1 MMRHVA
7 ANALTFII
15 LGLVILFGIV
25 TWAQSEYRAPGPLT
39 EPLLLEVARGA
50 TLTDVTRDLDERNAI
65 SDPRI
70 FRIAARYTDMDAGL
84 RFGEYSIPAGASM
97 EEILE
102 LLNEGANVLR
112 QIVVPEGWTSWQ
124 VVEALN
130 AREELTGEIAAVPAE
145 GTLAP
150 AGYDFQKGDD
160 RNAILARMQ
169 ARQQEILVTAW
180 TGRDKAL
187 PLNSPE
193 ELLTLASIVEKE
205 TGVPEE
211 RPQVAAVFVNRLN
224 RGMRL
229 QTDPTVIYG
238 HHRGQGAAGARAEG
252 ERTGHRHALQHLCHR
267 GPAAGADRQSR
278 PRGHRG
284 GGQSARVGG
293 FLFRGGRLGR
303 PCLRRDAGAAQRQ
316 RGGLAAARGAAGAG
330 GGSRGGGRGG
340 RRRRASR
347 PRGRRWGSRRPTV
360 GHWVTT

>member
-15 LGLVILFGIV
+15 LGLVVVFGIV

-50 TLTDVTRDLDERNAI
+50 TLTDVTKDLEAKGAI

-84 RFGEYSIPAGASM
+84 RFGEYNIPAGASM
-97 EEILE
+97 EEILK

-130 AREELTGEIAAVPAE
+130 AREELTGEIAEVPAE

-150 AGYDFQKGDD
+150 AGYDYQKGDD
-160 RNAILARMQ
+160 RNAIIARMQ
-169 ARQQEILVTAW
+169 ARQQEILAAAW
-180 TGRDKAL
+180 AGRDPSL

-211 RPQVAAVFVNRLN
+211 RPRVAAVFVNRLN

-229 QTDPTVIYG
+229 QTDPSVIYG
-238 HHRGQGAAGARAEG
+238 ITRGEG
-252 ERTGHRHALQHLCHR
+252 
-267 GPAAGADRQSR
+267 P
-278 PRGHRG
+278 
-284 GGQSARVGG
+284 
-293 FLFRGGRLGR
+293 LGR
-303 PCLRRDAGAAQRQ
+303 GLKASE
-316 RGGLAAARGAAGAG
+316 LAAATPYNTYVIEGLPPGPIANPGRDAIAAAANPPASDEYYFVADGSGGHAFAATLEEHNGNVAAWRRLEAQRALEAEAAAAAEAEAAAG
-330 GGSRGGGRGG
+330 GGAPEGT
-340 RRRRASR
+340 A
-347 PRGRRWGSRRPTV
+347 V
-360 GHWVTT
+360 GQ